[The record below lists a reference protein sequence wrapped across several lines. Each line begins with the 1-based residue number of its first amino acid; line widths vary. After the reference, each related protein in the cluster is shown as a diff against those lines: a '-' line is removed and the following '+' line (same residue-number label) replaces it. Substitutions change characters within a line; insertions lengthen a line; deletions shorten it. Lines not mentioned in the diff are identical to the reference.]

1 MDGYN
6 ACLFAYGQTGTGK
19 THTVLGNTYPS
30 EKRGLL
36 PRILEGLFEELAGRK
51 EASEAKDSSVQISY
65 LEIFN
70 EQIHDLLVP
79 PPKSGVPR
87 EALQVRYHPILGV
100 MINDLTQSSCS
111 TIEEAM
117 ELVDFGTRM
126 RSIAA
131 TSMNS
136 RSSRAHTVFTF
147 KFEQTSRDGETQMAQ
162 IQLVDLAG
170 REQEKSS
177 SDNKDRLRE
186 RQFINTSLFHL
197 STCILNLSRGSKARE
212 VCAFRNSRLTL
223 LLANSLSGN
232 SRTGMIAAVSPAS
245 SDLDET
251 ISTLRF
257 ADHVKKIRTSANCN
271 KVNKASVVKQLQE
284 EIAKLRAQMDLN
296 VRTGD
301 GEKVSQLEA
310 ICAHF
315 KEALEQE
322 KSRSQA
328 LAAERAECLKEMGL
342 SVGAESVSIVVGADR
357 DGGVPYL
364 VNLSDDPYLQGCLMY
379 FLKGPEDVTIG
390 SADSNKVRMSGLG
403 IKAQHCIIRN
413 EGNRRLFLHPLTDG
427 AENEKERP
435 RVFLNGRRV
444 TDPVEMH
451 HQDRIILGH
460 SCAFRVA
467 VPLTASELKA
477 QKEGGSSGPEGGTD
491 DQAEVEFD
499 QALAEIEDASTQS
512 FGNLGK
518 YVEDLEHSVGREVAR
533 AFVCELRRAVP
544 LVDEANQIT
553 REMAQDFV
561 FALQVLTDL
570 CSSKTTAPEMVV
582 AVTGTAGSRELKFV
596 WTLEKFTDRLQSM
609 RDLYEEI
616 GDGSNIRVLQRKL
629 EEEPYNNP
637 WREIGDGE
645 VRMMI
650 DGLNAGGKIDPIIF
664 VSQSSSR
671 SVHPKAGRVHS
682 LEAKSDEL
690 LARSQFLLE
699 EGTAVLQRVP
709 VLRPRSPTIDSCFDC
724 NGEGESGLEQLE
736 LEVAEGMKKLSQ
748 WYNIG
753 RRASISNT
761 SSHLAALRERALT
774 EGSCSVSS
782 SRPAAKASVSFNT
795 NGGGRHAVLRNSSGS
810 VAGDSSCLGSEAQGS
825 WGSWHPEYD
834 DGEADGS
841 NEDIDPFEED
851 YDELEDEDGG
861 LESPS
866 SPSRGPKRQDAS
878 GRRSPSGSLR
888 GATRSPISSGR
899 KVALDKAGVAAQ
911 LTAAWQN
918 GPGGASG
925 GSCGSGAS
933 DISHLAELTAELRK
947 ENFRLQKT
955 VEDYCLKEQA
965 EYLSKVEMAEPTSSR
980 SCPSSFPLSEPPQ
993 HLQQQHPQQQ
1003 QQQPQQQQPPQ
1014 PLPPQLLRVRP
1025 PLQTLQPQLQPML
1038 QPHMPPRMQQH
1049 LQPRIQPQLQA
1060 HIQVPMWPQPPTH
1073 IQHQQFQ
1080 QTQQIQQPVQNQQ
1093 LQEQLLQ
1100 ITEQQAQLL
1109 EQQQKQE
1116 QHSQELLAHERKM
1129 QEWAEQLARKEQT
1142 LSEMQKVSMQ
1152 LMTLTKG
1159 DVG

>member
-1 MDGYN
+1 MAPRDGREAGVAMSSGSSGPRVSSQNFGSDGGIAFCYRPTCSKCRFLNVQHGSLFAQRALIGKFPSRNGTRTDRVQVNLDIIGFELMAIPRGKIDVSKLVPCAFDSYPDLSWSWLPWTPYTFGESYISFYHDNDTKDKRRMAVFFLDPAGAQLLADIRKQGGSRTSKKDKDDEDDDDDDEDDDSKEASDLLYEFAAAVVAASDAVSEKKVKKRSLGASASDKEFIQVVIRVRPLLERNLVVGDRNILEVDTVQNTIDVEMKGSDRKQATPVQVQESPSTSNRETVVTMRSYKFDHVMDSRFEGQPNFASQEAVYELIGSRIVRCAMDGYN

-774 EGSCSVSS
+774 EGSARSPAPGPPL
-782 SRPAAKASVSFNT
+782 RPA
-795 NGGGRHAVLRNSSGS
+795 
-810 VAGDSSCLGSEAQGS
+810 
-825 WGSWHPEYD
+825 
-834 DGEADGS
+834 
-841 NEDIDPFEED
+841 
-851 YDELEDEDGG
+851 
-861 LESPS
+861 
-866 SPSRGPKRQDAS
+866 
-878 GRRSPSGSLR
+878 
-888 GATRSPISSGR
+888 
-899 KVALDKAGVAAQ
+899 
-911 LTAAWQN
+911 
-918 GPGGASG
+918 
-925 GSCGSGAS
+925 
-933 DISHLAELTAELRK
+933 
-947 ENFRLQKT
+947 
-955 VEDYCLKEQA
+955 
-965 EYLSKVEMAEPTSSR
+965 
-980 SCPSSFPLSEPPQ
+980 CPS
-993 HLQQQHPQQQ
+993 
-1003 QQQPQQQQPPQ
+1003 
-1014 PLPPQLLRVRP
+1014 
-1025 PLQTLQPQLQPML
+1025 T
-1038 QPHMPPRMQQH
+1038 RMEAGGT
-1049 LQPRIQPQLQA
+1049 PC
-1060 HIQVPMWPQPPTH
+1060 
-1073 IQHQQFQ
+1073 
-1080 QTQQIQQPVQNQQ
+1080 
-1093 LQEQLLQ
+1093 
-1100 ITEQQAQLL
+1100 
-1109 EQQQKQE
+1109 
-1116 QHSQELLAHERKM
+1116 
-1129 QEWAEQLARKEQT
+1129 
-1142 LSEMQKVSMQ
+1142 
-1152 LMTLTKG
+1152 
-1159 DVG
+1159 